1 MTVLGQAG
9 GSLTANVAPLSGSEI
24 TRSVPP
30 IRSTSSREI
39 LRNGPGESGLSVAL
53 VFLQP
58 LELSLVL
65 VEPLQKLA
73 YTPVTL
79 DEK

>member
-1 MTVLGQAG
+1 
-9 GSLTANVAPLSGSEI
+9 LSGSEI